1 MKQIPAKI
9 SLQELGQAMAQLDLS
24 SVPPHKR
31 KRALM
36 DHLMRIQEDTV
47 TDKTLATQIAIS
59 RRLKHAQEQNTTIT
73 GLVSDSL
80 KKKAQ

>member
-1 MKQIPAKI
+1 MKQLPARI
-9 SLQELGQAMAQLDLS
+9 SLHELGQAMAELDLR

-36 DHLMRIQEDTV
+36 DHFMRIQEDTI
-47 TDKTLATQIAIS
+47 TDKNMATQIAIS

-73 GLVSDSL
+73 GIVSDSL
-80 KKKAQ
+80 RKKS